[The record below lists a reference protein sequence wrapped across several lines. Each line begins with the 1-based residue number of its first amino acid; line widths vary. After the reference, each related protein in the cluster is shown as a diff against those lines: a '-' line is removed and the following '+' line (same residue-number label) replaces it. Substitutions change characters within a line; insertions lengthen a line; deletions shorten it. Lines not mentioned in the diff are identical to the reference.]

1 MKNFFL
7 PIVLLIFLMTGCGNE
22 SASRDKLIIGIDENY
37 APMAFH
43 DDKGTLVGFD
53 IDLARETA
61 KRMDI
66 EIEFKPIDWSKKR
79 EEITSGNVD
88 MIWNGLDINAK
99 RKEYMTFSKPYM
111 KDRQIILVKIGNGS
125 GIVAEGDLEGK
136 IVGTQAGASP
146 ENYINENEK
155 LRNSLRE
162 FKTYPNFKEAF
173 AALDSGEIDVLIC
186 GELNARYE
194 ITKEPG
200 KFEVVEMTI
209 GPANE
214 VGIGFRKDDTALRD
228 RVQAAFDEIVE
239 DGTAKEISEKW
250 FQADL
255 INYKR

>member
-43 DDKGTLVGFD
+43 DDKGILVGFD

-111 KDRQIILVKIGNGS
+111 ANRQIFLVKTGNDQ

-146 ENYINENEK
+146 ENYINANEK

-162 FKTYPNFKEAF
+162 FKTYPNFREAF
-173 AALDSGEIDVLIC
+173 KALDSGEIEVLIC
-186 GELNARYE
+186 GELTARYE
-194 ITKEPG
+194 ISKIPG
-200 KFEVVEMTI
+200 KFEVIEVTV
-209 GPANE
+209 GPVWE
-214 VGIGFRKDDTALRD
+214 IGIGFRKDDTKLRD

-239 DGTAKEISEKW
+239 DGTAREISEKW